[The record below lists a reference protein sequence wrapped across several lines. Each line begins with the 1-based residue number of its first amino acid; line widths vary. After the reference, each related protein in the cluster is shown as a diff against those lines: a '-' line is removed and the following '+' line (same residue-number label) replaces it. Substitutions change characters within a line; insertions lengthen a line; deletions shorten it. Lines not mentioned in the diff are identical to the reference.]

1 MTYSGTPE
9 PTTSI
14 TVTGELDVE
23 SLGAANIFETLLYV
37 MILIF
42 VCGGNLLVILAI
54 KQTPALHTNTN
65 IFVVNLA
72 VADFLIGL
80 QILQRIIQEMKPELA
95 LSAVMCSFRYNVSVS
110 MTCCS
115 GLSLIGTYLAPST
128 SIIHSP

>member
-1 MTYSGTPE
+1 MTYSGTIE
-9 PTTSI
+9 HTTSI
-14 TVTGELDVE
+14 MVTEQLKVE
-23 SLGAANIFETLLYV
+23 ALGAANIFESLLYV

-80 QILQRIIQEMKPELA
+80 QILQRIIQKMTPELA
-95 LSAVMCSFRYNVSVS
+95 LSSVMCSFRYNVSVS

-115 GLSLIGTYLAPST
+115 RLSLIGKFLTV
-128 SIIHSP
+128 